1 MFRPAA
7 LAGLLALALAACD
20 EGGAARDEIRIVGS
34 STVYPFTTAVAEQF
48 RNKRPDRKAPV
59 IEATGTGAGVKQF
72 CAGIGPLHPDVLN
85 ASRRMKK
92 SEYEGCA
99 ANGVGEIIEVQV
111 GLDGVAF
118 AESQRGP
125 KLALTRAD
133 IYRALAANP
142 AGQPNAARFWSE
154 VNPALP
160 RIPIQVM
167 GPPATSGTRDAL
179 AELILAPA
187 CEAIVPQAREW
198 KENDPD
204 RFARTCTRVRD
215 DAAYVDSGENDNL
228 IVQKLDANPN
238 AIGIF
243 GFSYLEENGDRLNG
257 VPIDGIEPSYETIAG
272 GSYPGARPLYI
283 YVKKRHL
290 KPVPGLAEFLSDYAE
305 AWGPDG
311 PLVRKG
317 MIAAPRP
324 IRQRSA
330 QIVSRATPLDPAGL
344 E

>member
-1 MFRPAA
+1 MFRPLA
-7 LAGLLALALAACD
+7 LAGFIALALAACD
-20 EGGAARDEIRIVGS
+20 EGGAARNEIRIVGS

-72 CAGIGPLHPDVLN
+72 CAGIGPLYPDILN

-92 SEYEGCA
+92 SEYESCA
-99 ANGVGEIIEVQV
+99 ANGVTEIVEIQV

-118 AESQRGP
+118 AESTRGP
-125 KLALTRAD
+125 DLSLGRTD
-133 IYRALAANP
+133 LYRALAAFP
-142 AGQPNAARFWSE
+142 GGKPNTSRFWSD
-154 VNPALP
+154 VNPGLP
-160 RIPIQVM
+160 HIPIQVM

-187 CEAIVPQAREW
+187 CEALLPGAAAW
-198 KENDPD
+198 KESDPD

-243 GFSYLEENGDRLNG
+243 GFSYLEENADRLDG
-257 VPIDGIEPSYETIAG
+257 VPIDGIEPTYETIATG
-272 GSYPGARPLYI
+272 RYPGARPLFI

-290 KPVPGLAEFLSDYAE
+290 KPVPGLADFLADYAA

-317 MIAAPRP
+317 MIAAP
-324 IRQRSA
+324 SA
-330 QIVSRATPLDPAGL
+330 VRAASARIIERGTTLDPAGL

>member
-1 MFRPAA
+1 MLRSLA
-7 LAGLLALALAACD
+7 LAGFALALAACD
-20 EGGAARDEIRIVGS
+20 EGGAARSEIRVVGS

-72 CAGIGPLHPDVLN
+72 CAGIGPLHPDILN
-85 ASRRMKK
+85 ASRRMKA
-92 SEYEGCA
+92 SEYRACA
-99 ANGVGEIIEVQV
+99 ANGVNEIMEVQV

-118 AESQRGP
+118 AESNRGP
-125 KLALTRAD
+125 SLSLSRAD

-142 AGQPNAARFWSE
+142 GGQPNTARFWSD
-154 VNPALP
+154 VNPRLP

-187 CEAIVPQAREW
+187 CEALVPGATAM
-198 KENDPD
+198 KEADAD
-204 RFARTCTRVRD
+204 RFARICTRVRD
-215 DAAYVDSGENDNL
+215 DAAYIDSGENDNL

-243 GFSYLEENGDRLNG
+243 GFSYLEANGERLNG
-257 VPIDGIEPSYETIAG
+257 VPIDGVEPTYDTISTG
-272 GSYPGARPLYI
+272 RYPGARPLYI

-290 KPVPGLAEFLSDYAE
+290 KPVPGLGEFLLDYAE
-305 AWGPDG
+305 AWAPDG

-317 MIAAPRP
+317 MIAAPDDVR
-324 IRQRSA
+324 RRAA
-330 QIVSRATPLDPAGL
+330 QVVAAGTTLDPAGL

>member
-1 MFRPAA
+1 MLRPFA
-7 LAGLLALALAACD
+7 LAGLIALALTACD
-20 EGGAARDEIRIVGS
+20 ESGAAREEIRVVGS

-59 IEATGTGAGVKQF
+59 IEATGTGAGIKQF
-72 CAGIGPLHPDVLN
+72 CGGIGPLHPDILN
-85 ASRRMKK
+85 ASRRLKK
-92 SEYEGCA
+92 SEYDVCA
-99 ANGVGEIIEVQV
+99 ANGVTEIMEVQV

-118 AESQRGP
+118 AESTRGP
-125 KLALTRAD
+125 KLALSKVD

-142 AGQPNAARFWSE
+142 GGQPNQFRFWSQ

-179 AELILAPA
+179 AELILAEG
-187 CEAIVPQAREW
+187 CEATVPGAAAW
-198 KENDPD
+198 KESDSD
-204 RFARTCTRVRD
+204 RFAQTCTRVRD
-215 DAAYVDSGENDNL
+215 DAAYIDSGENDNL

-243 GFSYLEENGDRLNG
+243 GFSYLDENKDRLNG
-257 VPIDGIEPSYETIAG
+257 VPIDGVEPTYETIASG
-272 GSYPGARPLYI
+272 QYPGARPLYI

-290 KPVPGLAEFLSDYAE
+290 RPVPGLAEFLGDYVE
-305 AWGPDG
+305 AWGPEG

-317 MIAAPRP
+317 MIAAPEAD
-324 IRQRSA
+324 RQRAA
-330 QIVSRATPLDPAGL
+330 QVVANGTTLDPAGL

>member
-1 MFRPAA
+1 M
-7 LAGLLALALAACD
+7 ALALTACD
-20 EGGAARDEIRIVGS
+20 DGGVARSEIRIVGS

-72 CAGIGPLHPDVLN
+72 CAGIGPQFPDILN
-85 ASRRMKK
+85 ASRRIKK
-92 SEYEGCA
+92 SEYESCA
-99 ANGVGEIIEVQV
+99 AHGVDQIMEVQV

-118 AESQRGP
+118 AESQRGR
-125 KLALTRAD
+125 KLTLSRGD

-142 AGQPNAARFWSE
+142 GGQPNRSRFWSD

-160 RIPIQVM
+160 HIPIQVL

-187 CEAIVPQAREW
+187 CETLTPEARVW
-198 KENDPD
+198 KEDDKD
-204 RFARTCTRVRD
+204 RYAKTCTRVRD

-243 GFSYLEENGDRLNG
+243 GFSYLEENTDRLRG
-257 VPIDGIEPSYETIAG
+257 VPIDGMEPSYETIST

-283 YVKKRHL
+283 YAKKRHL
-290 KPVPGLAEFLSDYAE
+290 KPVPGLGEFLADYVE

-317 MIAAPRP
+317 MIAAPRA
-324 IRQRSA
+324 IRETSA
-330 QIVSRATPLDPAGL
+330 KAVATAATLDPAGL